1 MPRSYESNKPPGG
14 WPPQGQ
20 DPAFRDMMMVARKAG
35 KEKRLGATL

>member
-20 DPAFRDMMMVARKAG
+20 GCVYLIVRKAG

>member
-14 WPPQGQ
+14 C
-20 DPAFRDMMMVARKAG
+20 PAFRDMMMVARKAS